1 MPHDPTPIDFTA
13 LDLDERLQQGIED
26 LGFERTTPVQSA
38 TIPLVLTGDDLIVCA
53 QTGTG
58 KTAAF
63 LLPIAQRLIQLTG
76 RRDST
81 RALVLAPT
89 RELAVQIEDDFQ
101 GLTYHT
107 DLSAGVVYGGVPMGP
122 QDRALAAPVDL
133 IVATPGRLLDHMG
146 SGGGR
151 FGGLEVLVL
160 DEADRMLDMGFWP
173 SVRRIVEALPTERQ
187 TLFFSATMSDDVF
200 RSAVQIMREPKL
212 IQIGSTG
219 GLATTIT
226 HRAQRVSAADKAEWL
241 ARFLRRA
248 GGPTL
253 VFVRTK
259 RGAERLAKRLVAAGV
274 RCAALHGDRTQV
286 QRTAAME
293 GFRAGRFATLVATD
307 VASRGLDIERI
318 RHVVNFEVPQS
329 ADVYLHRV
337 GRTGRA
343 EAVGTALTLVGHEE
357 VDTLRAI
364 EQSLNISLVDLP
376 VAG

>member
-38 TIPLVLTGDDLIVCA
+38 TIPLVLTGDDLIACA